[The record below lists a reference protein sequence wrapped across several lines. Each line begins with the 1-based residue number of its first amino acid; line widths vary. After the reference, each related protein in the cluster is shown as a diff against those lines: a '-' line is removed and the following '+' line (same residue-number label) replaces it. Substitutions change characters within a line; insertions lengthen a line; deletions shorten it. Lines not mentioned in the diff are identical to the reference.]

1 MLDEHYINP
10 LLAELYDED
19 GGPSKDRQFYLSLP
33 KASSQLI
40 LDLGCGTGLICNE
53 YAAQGHLVTG
63 VDPAPAMLEIA
74 RKKPH
79 GDKVE
84 WVEAT
89 AQSHRSEKK
98 FDLIIM
104 TGHAFQVLLTDEDIA
119 AAFTTIHDHL
129 KPNGMAVF
137 ESRNPAIDWATRWN
151 HDGVIKSGA
160 KTIGL
165 SRRVLEAKSG
175 WVKFETHYMLSTGTL
190 ASTSELRFLADD
202 EIHTRLTA
210 AGLAVEHMF
219 GDWDASLFDHQ
230 KSEEM
235 IFLIHHKNRK

>member
-1 MLDEHYINP
+1 MLDEHYTNP
-10 LLAELYDED
+10 LLAEIYDED
-19 GGPSKDRQFYLSLP
+19 DGPSKDRQFYLSLP
-33 KASSQLI
+33 KASSQSI

-53 YAAQGHLVTG
+53 YAGPGHLVTG
-63 VDPAPAMLEIA
+63 VDPAPAMLDIA

-89 AQSHRSEKK
+89 AQSYESLMK

-104 TGHAFQVLLTDEDIA
+104 TGHAFQVLLTDKDIA
-119 AAFTTIHDHL
+119 AALATIRDHL
-129 KPNGMAVF
+129 KPDGLAVF
-137 ESRNPAIDWATRWN
+137 ETRNPAIDWATRWN
-151 HDGVIKSGA
+151 HDGVVKSGG

-165 SRRVLEAKSG
+165 SRRVLKAKNG
-175 WVKFETHYMLSTGTL
+175 RIKFETHYMLPTGTL
-190 ASTSELRFLADD
+190 VSISELRFLAED
-202 EIHTRLTA
+202 EIHARLTA

-219 GDWDASLFDHQ
+219 GDWDASPFDHQ